1 MRNFTHYDARSI
13 SEAVSLLV
21 KHKGRAKLNAGGT
34 DLLSILKDDILP
46 EYPDAIV
53 NIKTIGDL
61 DYIQEGTGA
70 LRIGSL
76 ARLSDITRS
85 PLVTEKFPLLAEAAL
100 AVGNPQ
106 IRKMATL
113 GGNLCQDVRCWY
125 YRYPRGIGGP
135 IECARKGKG
144 PCFAVKGDNRYHAIM
159 NGKKC
164 FAVCPSDMAVS
175 LTALDARIVITGKKR
190 ERTITTADFFNPM
203 GNELGT
209 DEMVKEVEIP
219 IRTMGRNQTFLK
231 FTLRKSIDFAIVS
244 VASVMTLEENVC
256 TDARIVLGAVAP
268 GPIRAEA
275 AEKVLIGRTINAD
288 IAAKAAEAALAG
300 AKPLSK
306 NAYKVEIA
314 KTLVKRAILGD
325 PEKLRR
331 WQS

>member
-1 MRNFTHYDARSI
+1 MRNFAHYDARSI
-13 SEAVSLLV
+13 SEAVKLLA
-21 KHKGRAKLNAGGT
+21 KYKGRAKLNAGGT

-53 NIKTIGDL
+53 NIKTISDL
-61 DYIQEGTGA
+61 DYIKEGTGT

-76 ARLSDITRS
+76 ARLFDVGRS
-85 PLVTEKFPLLAEAAL
+85 PLITEKFPLLAEAAL

-125 YRYPRGIGGP
+125 YRYPSGIGGS
-135 IECARKGKG
+135 IQCARKGKG
-144 PCFAVKGDNRYHAIM
+144 PCLAIKGDNRYHAIM

-164 FAVCPSDMAVS
+164 FAVCPSDTAVA
-175 LTALDARIVITGKKR
+175 LAALDARIIITGTQQ
-190 ERTITTADFFNPM
+190 ERTITITDFFNSM
-203 GNELGT
+203 GNALGT
-209 DEMVKEVEIP
+209 DEMVREVEIP
-219 IRTMGRNQTFLK
+219 IRAMKSHQTFLK

-244 VASVMTLEENVC
+244 VAAVMTFQKEIC
-256 TDARIVLGAVAP
+256 TDARIVLGAIGP

-288 IAAKAAEAALAG
+288 VAAEAAERHWPVQNLSAG
-300 AKPLSK
+300 MPTKWRSQRLSSRERSLS
-306 NAYKVEIA
+306 N
-314 KTLVKRAILGD
+314 

-331 WQS
+331 